1 MASPRF
7 FESPSEKSPAVRI
20 RVLSVIDGL
29 GFAGDES
36 RLLSLGQNLD
46 SSRFQHSVLTLNP
59 LAYATP
65 DEFRARRQ
73 HYLDAGLEVEDLA
86 EASPDFAFPMAALP
100 AALYAKTGILRR
112 ARRLAHL
119 IRKWRVQVIDGH
131 LESAGLVGVL
141 AGRLTGTPASI
152 TLYCGARVGSEMVWP
167 RSTRMALRMASAV
180 LTDSQIRASQMRA
193 FVRGNPEKVSV
204 IPNGIPQ
211 PPSQRSS
218 AEMRRIL
225 GLPPDPRVR
234 IIGMVGRLVEYKG
247 HEVLIHAAREVL
259 ARAPDTAF
267 LAVGYTRTESYKQSL
282 IRLAEELGIRD
293 RFTITEYPGGIGD
306 IWNAID
312 IHAHASLFDSLPISI
327 AEGMSFGK
335 PAVVTSA
342 GGIPEIVQHG
352 VTGLVVPPGDP
363 ASLAGA
369 LLDLLNSP
377 ELARRL
383 GVKARE
389 RYEQFYRPEIMAR
402 EMENFFSGMLRR

>member
-1 MASPRF
+1 MASSRAF
-7 FESPSEKSPAVRI
+7 VSSPVNSPAARI

-36 RLLSLGQNLD
+36 RLLSLGQNLNA
-46 SSRFQHSVLTLNP
+46 SRFHHSVLTLNP

-73 HYLDAGLEVEDLA
+73 HYLDAGLQVDDLA
-86 EASPDFAFPMAALP
+86 EASPERASRMAALP
-100 AALYAKTGILRR
+100 PALYAKTGILRR
-112 ARRLAHL
+112 ARRLARL

-131 LESAGLVGVL
+131 LESAGLVSVL
-141 AGRLTGTPASI
+141 AGRLTGTPSSI
-152 TLYCGARVGSEMVWP
+152 TLYCGARVGSDMIWP

-180 LTDSQIRASQMRA
+180 LTDSRIRADQMRA
-193 FVRGNPEKVSV
+193 FVPRNPQKVSV

-211 PPSQRSS
+211 PLSQRSP
-218 AEMRRIL
+218 AEMRRLL
-225 GLPPDPRVR
+225 GLPQDPAVR

-247 HEVLIHAAREVL
+247 HEVLIQAAREVL

-282 IRLAEELGIRD
+282 IRLTQELGIRD
-293 RFTITEYPGGIGD
+293 RFVIAEYPGSIGD
-306 IWNAID
+306 IWSAID
-312 IHAHASLFDSLPISI
+312 IHVHASLFDSLPISI

-352 VTGLVVPPGDP
+352 ITGLVVPPGDP
-363 ASLAGA
+363 AALAAA
-369 LLDLLNSP
+369 LLDVLHNP

-383 GVKARE
+383 GAKARE

-402 EMENFFSGMLRR
+402 EMENFFTGMLRR